1 MNTVVQVCSELDNLH
16 FFLSLKMLENE
27 LLTWETKVT
36 ELVFL
41 GEEMAS
47 QGHFDAQNILK
58 GSKSV
63 TDR

>member
-1 MNTVVQVCSELDNLH
+1 
-16 FFLSLKMLENE
+16 MLENE

-58 GSKSV
+58 GTKAV
-63 TDR
+63 TERYFP

>member
-1 MNTVVQVCSELDNLH
+1 MYIDIVLMI
-16 FFLSLKMLENE
+16 FFLKMLENE

-58 GSKSV
+58 GTKSV

>member
-1 MNTVVQVCSELDNLH
+1 
-16 FFLSLKMLENE
+16 MLENE

-36 ELVFL
+36 ELVFS

-58 GSKSV
+58 GTKAV
-63 TDR
+63 TERYVHEFIQLFYK